1 MAARAAVLAVAA
13 LAALA
18 GLAWWYARGQPV
30 ALPEAGVERLP
41 CVSYAPYRLPG
52 HTPFTKGFV
61 VSPAQI
67 DADLALLAKRTGCV
81 RIYSVDQGLDAVPA
95 LARKH
100 GLRVLLGLWIGRERA
115 ENERELARGLE
126 VIRRDA
132 DVIDAVIV
140 GNEVLLRRELP
151 PAALAEYI
159 ARVRAATT
167 LPVTYADVWEFWLQ
181 NPGLAGAVS
190 FVTVHLL
197 PYWED
202 DPMPIERAVDHVV
215 SVLARVREAFPGKEV
230 FIGEAGWPSKGRR
243 REGAVPSRVNQARF
257 MRELAHAA
265 AARGLRYN
273 VIEAFDQPW
282 KRRLEGTVGGFWG
295 VLDADGR
302 EKFPLRG
309 AVAEDP
315 QWRRGLL
322 ASAAG
327 AILFAFAGVAAG
339 RSRWRGALLLAL
351 AGAAFGAAFAAQR
364 ELIVAASR
372 DAFELALGV
381 AFSAISA
388 AATLLATTGLAR
400 WLDGHAPLSPA
411 PAAAVARWFR
421 TDASP
426 WSTAERLLGSLR
438 FALLFGAA
446 AAALALAFDPRYRD
460 FPLALA
466 APPAVAFAL
475 LAWAVGASADVEE
488 RALAAVLVAA
498 APVIVLRESLAN
510 TDALAWGAL
519 CLAFAAGV
527 WRGPV
532 RGDRPR
538 QDEEPEQ
545 EADRPGRG
553 RVQHE
558 APRSEAGRGERPR
571 LTSV

>member
-1 MAARAAVLAVAA
+1 M
-13 LAALA
+13 
-18 GLAWWYARGQPV
+18 
-30 ALPEAGVERLP
+30 
-41 CVSYAPYRLPG
+41 
-52 HTPFTKGFV
+52 
-61 VSPAQI
+61 
-67 DADLALLAKRTGCV
+67 
-81 RIYSVDQGLDAVPA
+81 PA

-100 GLRVLLGLWIGRERA
+100 GLRVMLGLWIGRDRA

-126 VIRRDA
+126 VIRRNGDA
-132 DVIDAVIV
+132 IDAVIV

-151 PAALAEYI
+151 AAVLAEYI
-159 ARVRAATT
+159 GRVRAATA

-181 NPGLAGAVS
+181 NPELAGAVS

-202 DPMPIERAVDHVV
+202 APVPIERAVDHVV
-215 SVLARVREAFPGKEV
+215 SVLARVRAAFPGKEV
-230 FIGEAGWPSKGRR
+230 FTGEAGWPSKGRR

-257 MRELAHAA
+257 VRELANAA
-265 AARGLRYN
+265 AAHGLRYN

-295 VLDADGR
+295 VLDADGG

-322 ASAAG
+322 ASGAG
-327 AILFAFAGVAAG
+327 AILFVFAGVAAG
-339 RSRWRGALLLAL
+339 RSRWLGALLLAL

-364 ELIVAASR
+364 EMIIAASR

-381 AFSAISA
+381 AFSAMSA
-388 AATLLATTGLAR
+388 AATLLAATSLAR
-400 WLDGHAPLSPA
+400 WLDGRAPLSPA

-421 TDASP
+421 TNTSS

-466 APPAVAFAL
+466 APPAVALAL
-475 LAWAVGASADVEE
+475 LAWAAGASAEVEE
-488 RALAAVLVAA
+488 RSLAAVLLVT
-498 APVIVLRESLAN
+498 APVIVLREGLAN
-510 TDALAWGAL
+510 TDALAWAAL
-519 CLAFAAGV
+519 CLAFAAERLAGAS
-527 WRGPV
+527 
-532 RGDRPR
+532 PR
-538 QDEEPEQ
+538 QSP
-545 EADRPGRG
+545 APGRG
-553 RVQHE
+553 TRAGSPPH
-558 APRSEAGRGERPR
+558 RSRPR
-571 LTSV
+571 TAGGPPHRSRRRRAPKLTNV

>member
-13 LAALA
+13 LAAFA

-30 ALPEAGVERLP
+30 TLPDAGIEKLP

-52 HTPFTKGFV
+52 QTPFTKGFV

-67 DADLALLAKRTGCV
+67 DADLALLAQRTRCV
-81 RIYSVDQGLDAVPA
+81 RTYSVDQGLDAVPA

-100 GLRVLLGLWIGRERA
+100 SLRVMLGLWLGRDQA

-126 VIRRDA
+126 VIRRDVDA
-132 DVIDAVIV
+132 IDAVIV

-151 PAALAEYI
+151 AAVLAEYI
-159 ARVRAATT
+159 GRVRAATA

-202 DPMPIERAVDHVV
+202 DPMPIGRAVDHVV

-243 REGAVPSRVNQARF
+243 REGAVPSAVNQARF
-257 MRELAHAA
+257 VRELANAA

-309 AVAEDP
+309 AVAEDAK
-315 QWRRGLL
+315 WRRGLL
-322 ASAAG
+322 ASGYG
-327 AILFAFAGVAAG
+327 AILFAFAGVAG
-339 RSRWRGALLLAL
+339 RSRWLGGIFLAL
-351 AGAAFGAAFAAQR
+351 VGAAFGAALAAQAAM
-364 ELIVAASR
+364 IAAASR
-372 DAFELALGV
+372 GTFELVLGV
-381 AFSAISA
+381 AFSAVSA
-388 AATLLATTGLAR
+388 AATLLAATGLAR
-400 WLDGHAPLSPA
+400 WLDRGPPLSPA
-411 PAAAVARWFR
+411 PAAALARWFR

-426 WSTAERLLGSLR
+426 WSTAERVLGSLR

-460 FPLALA
+460 FPLALV
-466 APPAVAFAL
+466 APPAIAFAL
-475 LAWAVGASADVEE
+475 LAWVTGASAEVEE
-488 RALAAVLVAA
+488 RALAAVLVAT
-498 APVIVLRESLAN
+498 APVIVLREGLAN
-510 TDALAWGAL
+510 TDALAWAAL

-527 WRGPV
+527 WRVPV
-532 RGDRPR
+532 RGDRPGE
-538 QDEEPEQ
+538 DKEPEQ
-545 EADRPGRG
+545 EAGGAGRG
-553 RVQHE
+553 RIQQE
-558 APRSEAGRGERPR
+558 ARRAEAGGSDRP
-571 LTSV
+571 S

>member
-13 LAALA
+13 LAAFA
-18 GLAWWYARGQPV
+18 GLAWWYARGQP
-30 ALPEAGVERLP
+30 ATLPDAGIEKLP

-52 HTPFTKGFV
+52 QTPFTKGFV

-67 DADLALLAKRTGCV
+67 DADLALLAKRTSCV
-81 RIYSVDQGLDAVPA
+81 RIYSVDQGLAAVPA

-100 GLRVLLGLWIGRERA
+100 GLRVLLGLWIGRDRA

-132 DVIDAVIV
+132 DAIDAVIV

-151 PAALAEYI
+151 AAALAEYI
-159 ARVRAATT
+159 GRVRAATA

-181 NPGLAGAVS
+181 NPALASAVS

-202 DPMPIERAVDHVV
+202 DPMPIERAADHVV

-230 FIGEAGWPSKGRR
+230 FIGEAGWPRTGRR
-243 REGAVPSRVNQARF
+243 REGALPSLVNQARF
-257 MRELAHAA
+257 VRELANAA
-265 AARGLRYN
+265 AAHRLRYN

-309 AVAEDP
+309 AVVEDP

-322 ASAAG
+322 ASGAG
-327 AILFAFAGVAAG
+327 AILFVFAGVAAG
-339 RSRWRGALLLAL
+339 RSRWLGVLLLAL

-364 ELIVAASR
+364 EMIVAASR

-381 AFSAISA
+381 AFSAVSA
-388 AATLLATTGLAR
+388 AATLLAATGLAR
-400 WLDGHAPLSPA
+400 WLDGRAPLSPA
-411 PAAAVARWFR
+411 PASAVARWFR
-421 TDASP
+421 TNASP

-438 FALLFGAA
+438 LALLFGAA

-466 APPAVAFAL
+466 APPAVAFLL
-475 LAWAVGASADVEE
+475 LAWVAGASADIEE

-498 APVIVLRESLAN
+498 APMIVLREGLAN
-510 TDALAWGAL
+510 TDALAWAAL
-519 CLAFAAGV
+519 CLAFAASV
-527 WRGPV
+527 WRVPV

-538 QDEEPEQ
+538 QDEEPEE
-545 EADRPGRG
+545 EARGTGRDR
-553 RVQHE
+553 V
-558 APRSEAGRGERPR
+558 
-571 LTSV
+571 

>member
-13 LAALA
+13 LAAFA

-30 ALPEAGVERLP
+30 TLPDAGIEKLP

-52 HTPFTKGFV
+52 QTPFTKGFV

-67 DADLALLAKRTGCV
+67 DADLALLAQRTRCV
-81 RIYSVDQGLDAVPA
+81 RTYSVDQGLDAVPA

-100 GLRVLLGLWIGRERA
+100 GLRVLLGLWLGRDRA

-132 DVIDAVIV
+132 DAIDAVIV

-151 PAALAEYI
+151 GAALAEYI
-159 ARVRAATT
+159 GRVRAATT

-181 NPGLAGAVS
+181 NPELAGAVS
-190 FVTVHLL
+190 FVTVHML

-202 DPMPIERAVDHVV
+202 EPMPIERAVDHVV
-215 SVLARVREAFPGKEV
+215 NVLAGVRESFPGKEV
-230 FIGEAGWPSKGRR
+230 FIGEAGWPSRGRR
-243 REGAVPSRVNQARF
+243 REGAVPSLVNQARF
-257 MRELAHAA
+257 VREVANAA

-273 VIEAFDQPW
+273 LIEAFDQPW

-309 AVAEDP
+309 AIVEDP
-315 QWRRGLL
+315 RWRRGLL
-322 ASAAG
+322 ASGCG
-327 AILFAFAGVAAG
+327 AILFVFVGVAG
-339 RSRWRGALLLAL
+339 RSRWLGALLLAL

-364 ELIVAASR
+364 EMIVAASR

-381 AFSAISA
+381 AFSAVSA
-388 AATLLATTGLAR
+388 AATLLAATGLAR
-400 WLDGHAPLSPA
+400 WLDGRAPLSPA

-426 WSTAERLLGSLR
+426 WSMAERLLGSLR
-438 FALLFGAA
+438 AVLLFGVA

-460 FPLALA
+460 FPLAFA
-466 APPAVAFAL
+466 APPAVALAL
-475 LAWAVGASADVEE
+475 LAWAAGTSAEVEE
-488 RALAAVLVAA
+488 RALAAVLVAT
-498 APVIVLRESLAN
+498 APVIVLREGLAN
-510 TDALAWGAL
+510 TDALAWAAL
-519 CLAFAAGV
+519 CLAFAVSV
-527 WRGPV
+527 WRTPV

-538 QDEEPEQ
+538 EHEESEQ
-545 EADRPGRG
+545 EARRPGRRG
-553 RVQHE
+553 IQHE
-558 APRSEAGRGERPR
+558 TRRAEAGGGERPG
-571 LTSV
+571 

>member
-18 GLAWWYARGQPV
+18 GLAWWHARGQPV
-30 ALPEAGVERLP
+30 TLPDAGIEKLP

-52 HTPFTKGFV
+52 QTPFTKGFV

-67 DADLALLAKRTGCV
+67 DADLALLAQRTRCV
-81 RIYSVDQGLDAVPA
+81 RTYSVDQGLSAVPA

-100 GLRVLLGLWIGRERA
+100 GLRVMLGLWIGRDRA
-115 ENERELARGLE
+115 ENERELARGRE
-126 VIRRDA
+126 VIGRDG

-151 PAALAEYI
+151 AAVLAEYI
-159 ARVRAATT
+159 GRVRAATA

-181 NPGLAGAVS
+181 NPELAGAVS

-202 DPMPIERAVDHVV
+202 DPMPIERAVGHVV
-215 SVLARVREAFPGKEV
+215 SVLARVRAAFPGKEV
-230 FIGEAGWPSKGRR
+230 LIGEAGWPSKGRR

-257 MRELAHAA
+257 VRELANAA
-265 AARGLRYN
+265 AAQGLRYN

-309 AVAEDP
+309 PVVEDTG
-315 QWRRGLL
+315 WRRGIVTAGL
-322 ASAAG
+322 ALV
-327 AILFAFAGVAAG
+327 LFAFAGLAAQ
-339 RSRWRGALLLAL
+339 SRWRGVIFLAL
-351 AGAAFGAAFAAQR
+351 AGAAFGAAFAAQGAM
-364 ELIVAASR
+364 IKAASR
-372 DAFELALGV
+372 DAIELALGTAFG
-381 AFSAISA
+381 AFSAV
-388 AATLLATTGLAR
+388 ATLLAATGLAR
-400 WLDGHAPLSPA
+400 WLDGRRALAPA

-421 TDASP
+421 TNVSSS
-426 WSTAERLLGSLR
+426 STAERLLGSLR

-446 AAALALAFDPRYRD
+446 AASLALAFDPRYRD
-460 FPLALA
+460 FPLALV

-475 LAWAVGASADVEE
+475 LAWVVGASAEIEE
-488 RALAAVLVAA
+488 RALAAVLVVT
-498 APVIVLRESLAN
+498 APVIVLREGFAN
-510 TDALAWGAL
+510 TDALAWAAL

-527 WRGPV
+527 RRWPV

-538 QDEEPEQ
+538 QNEESEQ
-545 EADRPGRG
+545 EAGRPGRD
-553 RVQHE
+553 RVQQ
-558 APRSEAGRGERPR
+558 EAGRAEAGGGERPG
-571 LTSV
+571 